1 MLEIPNTVL
10 IIVDMQGKLASVM
23 HEKDAMLANLQKLV
37 KGLGIMEVPILAT
50 LQYPQ
55 GLGPLHPEIASLIP
69 DVEPVAKNS
78 FNCLANPEFS
88 RRLES
93 IGRRQVLLSG
103 IEGHICVYQTVCD
116 LISSGFEAHV
126 VTDTVSS
133 RTPENRH
140 LGFEMMKQAGAKLTG
155 TESAL
160 YELLRVAEG
169 DRFKKISQILR

>member
-1 MLEIPNTVL
+1 MLEIPNSVL
-10 IIVDMQGKLASVM
+10 IIVDMQAKLASVM
-23 HEKDAMLANLQKLV
+23 HEKDAMLASLQKLI
-37 KGLGIMEVPILAT
+37 KGLGILQVPVLAT

-55 GLGPLHPEIASLIP
+55 GLGPLHPEIASLIS

-78 FNCLANPEFS
+78 FSCLANPEFS

-93 IGRRQVLLSG
+93 TGRKQVLLSG
-103 IEGHICVYQTVCD
+103 IEGHICLYQTVCD
-116 LISSGFEAHV
+116 LVSSGFEAHV

-133 RTPENRH
+133 RTPENRR
-140 LGFEMMKQAGAKLTG
+140 LGLDMMKQAGARLTG

>member
-1 MLEIPNTVL
+1 MLEISSSVL
-10 IIVDMQGKLASVM
+10 IIVDLQAKLASVM
-23 HEKDAMLANLQKLV
+23 HEKDAMLASLQKLI
-37 KGLGIMEVPILAT
+37 KGLCVLDVPILAT

-69 DVEPVAKNS
+69 DVEPVAKTS
-78 FNCLANPEFS
+78 FSCLASPEFS

-116 LISSGFEAHV
+116 LASSGFEAHV

-133 RTPENRH
+133 RSPENRQ
-140 LGFEMMKQAGAKLTG
+140 LSFEMMRQAGAKLTG
-155 TESAL
+155 TESVL
-160 YELLRVAEG
+160 YELLRLAEG

>member
-1 MLEIPNTVL
+1 MLEISNAVL
-10 IIVDMQGKLASVM
+10 IIVDMQAKLAAVM
-23 HEKDAMLANLQKLV
+23 HEREAMLASLQKLI
-37 KGLGIMEVPILAT
+37 KGLGVLGVPILAT
-50 LQYPQ
+50 LQYPK

-78 FNCLANPEFS
+78 FSCLASPQLS

-93 IGRRQVLLSG
+93 LGRRQVLLSG
-103 IEGHICVYQTVCD
+103 IEGHICVYQSVCD
-116 LISSGFEAHV
+116 LISHGFEAHV

-133 RTPENRH
+133 RTQENRQ
-140 LGFEMMKQAGAKLTG
+140 LGFEMIKQAGAKLTG
-155 TESAL
+155 TESVL